1 MHNAVGTC
9 RSLDLADLLD
19 VGDTAGEIHQMVPH
33 DGPEFVLWTL
43 EHDEAAEVLQCG
55 ISEVAERKRYMS
67 VDRCMHVL
75 TSREMCGDAASHEI
89 VSISA
94 SRARLGE

>member
-1 MHNAVGTC
+1 MHNAVGIC
-9 RSLDLADLLD
+9 RSLDLSDLLD
-19 VGDTAGEIHQMVPH
+19 VGDAAGELHQMVAH

-55 ISEVAERKRYMS
+55 ISMAERKRYMS

-94 SRARLGE
+94 SCAGLGE